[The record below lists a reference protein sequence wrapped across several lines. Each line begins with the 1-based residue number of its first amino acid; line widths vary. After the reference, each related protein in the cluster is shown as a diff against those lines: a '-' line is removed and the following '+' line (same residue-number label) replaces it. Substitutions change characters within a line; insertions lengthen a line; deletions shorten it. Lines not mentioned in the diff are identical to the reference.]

1 MSKLIP
7 ATTQKEAT
15 FHANELFFS
24 ITDHNSTIISGNDV
38 FIRVSG
44 YKKEEI
50 IGHYHNIVR
59 HPDMPKIVFKLLWD
73 FIQAQK
79 PIIAY
84 VKNRAKTGEYYW
96 VLAAVFPLKESYV
109 SIRIKPDT
117 KLFRAAQEL
126 YGKLLA
132 IESQDNMAKSEEM
145 LPLLLQDL
153 GYKSY
158 EAFMS
163 DAFLNELKAHKK
175 SIPPLEIATQ
185 TIQSEFVECLEN
197 IQMHTNAL
205 MHKYDE
211 WFDKIDLFLEIK
223 TNFEQQSFLLRQI
236 ASEIIFLSLNASI
249 ASYQVLNGGE
259 TFATLAH
266 DVRINAKQNND
277 LISEIDTII
286 QAVSL
291 SLNELIF
298 CVCSIR
304 LQSELLNYF
313 IDELLSENGDIDT
326 NEIESNISTLL
337 ALITE
342 YSNKTNTLQLELQK
356 QMKKVLDFLLHL
368 EQQMM
373 YLGYIQVFGII
384 ESADNSD
391 KSLDFEEI
399 FSQLKTHIQKTSDAL
414 CILQEN
420 GTSFDTQ
427 NGSLLK
433 QANQTKQLLTS
444 LYECVDAIKV

>member
-1 MSKLIP
+1 MGKIP
-7 ATTQKEAT
+7 LEILEKEAL
-15 FHANELFFS
+15 FKANELFFS
-24 ITDHNSTIISGNDV
+24 ITDPNSTILSGNDV

-44 YKKEEI
+44 YEKEEI
-50 IGHYHNIVR
+50 IGRYHNIVR
-59 HPDMPKIVFKLLWD
+59 HPDMPRTLFKIIWEN
-73 FIQAQK
+73 IHAQK
-79 PIIAY
+79 PIAGY
-84 VKNRAKTGEYYW
+84 VKNSTKSGEYYW
-96 VLAAVFPLKESYV
+96 VFAALFPLADRIV
-109 SIRIKPDT
+109 SIRIKPT
-117 KLFRAAQEL
+117 SKFFAIAQDAYPTFLTAEKRGGMEACEEL
-126 YGKLLA
+126 IPVVLK
-132 IESQDNMAKSEEM
+132 E
-145 LPLLLQDL
+145 L
-153 GYKSY
+153 GYKDY
-158 EAFMS
+158 DEFMS

-175 SIPPLEIATQ
+175 NIPPLEIATQ
-185 TIQSEFVECLEN
+185 IIQSGFVECLEKL
-197 IQMHTNAL
+197 QVHTRSL
-205 MHKYDE
+205 MQKYDE

-236 ASEIIFLSLNASI
+236 ACEIVFLSLNASI
-249 ASYQVLNGGE
+249 ASYQVLSGGE

-313 IDELLSENGDIDT
+313 INELLSENGDIDAS
-326 NEIESNISTLL
+326 EIESNIFTLL
-337 ALITE
+337 TLITE
-342 YSNKTNTLQLELQK
+342 YSNKTNTLQLELQR
-356 QMKKVLDFLLHL
+356 QMKKIFDFLLHL

-384 ESADNSD
+384 ESANNSD

-399 FSQLKTHIQKTSDAL
+399 FSQLKTHIQRTSYAL
-414 CILQEN
+414 YTLQEN
-420 GTSFDTQ
+420 GKSFDTQ
-427 NGSLLK
+427 NISLLK
-433 QANQTKQLLTS
+433 QASQIKQLLAS